1 MSVSGFSITE
11 YSIIYYCNNNNNNL
25 SIIIIIDYIFILEM
39 FCLFLPYLVSF
50 NACV

>member
-11 YSIIYYCNNNNNNL
+11 YSIIYYYHNNNNL

>member
-1 MSVSGFSITE
+1 MSVSVFSITE
-11 YSIIYYCNNNNNNL
+11 YSIIYYYHNNNNL
-25 SIIIIIDYIFILEM
+25 SIIIIIDYSFILEM